1 MKEIKDIQMK
11 HLEKYDINV
20 KPFLTLAEIQ
30 AIANAIKPDM
40 SWSERRQA
48 IDMGILQL
56 CTDMTKE
63 DLETP
68 HDLLYGCGLIDDVCS
83 CVSNVFEIENAIAY
97 ESSWIKLLSAFAK
110 DLPKYA
116 AEIDSVV
123 KKYGEHDSK

>member
-40 SWSERRQA
+40 SWSERRQV

-97 ESSWIKLLSAFAK
+97 ESSWIKLLSSFAK

>member
-40 SWSERRQA
+40 SWSERRQV

-97 ESSWIKLLSAFAK
+97 ESSWITSPPAVAN
-110 DLPKYA
+110 DLPKDA

>member
-40 SWSERRQA
+40 SWSERRQV

-97 ESSWIKLLSAFAK
+97 ESSWIKLLSDFAK

>member
-83 CVSNVFEIENAIAY
+83 CVSNVFEIENAITY

-110 DLPKYA
+110 YLPKYA
-116 AEIDSVV
+116 AELDSVV

>member
-30 AIANAIKPDM
+30 AIANVIKPDM

-97 ESSWIKLLSAFAK
+97 ESSWTKLLSSFAK